1 MAIAINIG
9 AFIAG
14 AIVGFIFAAL
24 LSAGRDNFDE

>member
-9 AFIAG
+9 IFVAG
-14 AIVGFIFAAL
+14 VILGFTFAAL